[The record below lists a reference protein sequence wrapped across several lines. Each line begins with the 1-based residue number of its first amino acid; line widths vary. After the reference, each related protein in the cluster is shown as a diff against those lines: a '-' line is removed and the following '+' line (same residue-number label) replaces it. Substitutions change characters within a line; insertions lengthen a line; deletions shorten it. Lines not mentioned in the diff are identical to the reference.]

1 MYTWYNP
8 MRKYSV
14 SISKYVLIRFLRCLT
29 VVCIA
34 ILGGYI
40 WPRFGSGPYFNELA
54 QHFHESCSKRVW
66 KNLLLINNQDR
77 MLDIVSYRHLPF

>member
-1 MYTWYNP
+1 

-77 MLDIVSYRHLPF
+77 MLDIVSYRHLFF